1 MAAANATHNTCL
13 ILLHSE
19 IAYPDPKLHWI
30 QLPSL
35 CSADICVNAAVEV
48 CTILTRFVAQRPV
61 QFPLSP
67 QLGLCAFVSARSL
80 LRESFPLTTCGR
92 Y

>member
-30 QLPSL
+30 QLPSP
-35 CSADICVNAAVEV
+35 CSAEICVNAAAEV
-48 CTILTRFVAQRPV
+48 CTILSKFVAQRTV
-61 QFPLSP
+61 QYPLSP
-67 QLGLCAFVSARSL
+67 QLGLCAFLSARGL
-80 LRESFPLTTCGR
+80 LCKAVPVATRGR